1 MYVIKKIIFTQNSG
15 IRIRN
20 TVQTLSSPSYVLSP
34 PPPSFSWGSYSNYWK
49 FYLVETAP
57 GGGGDGGGI
66 IILHIESIV
75 FYY

>member
-34 PPPSFSWGSYSNYWK
+34 PPPPLAGE
-49 FYLVETAP
+49 V
-57 GGGGDGGGI
+57 I
-66 IILHIESIV
+66 QIIESFIL
-75 FYY
+75 